1 MTNFA
6 LWVKGCE
13 INKIELY
20 CLEGDGDTGLY
31 ETKSK
36 YLYKHNYYYNSPVF
50 HVWIKG
56 KCEFSGLD
64 YLTAQRLYAK
74 RSGKYV

>member
-1 MTNFA
+1 MTNFE

-13 INKIELY
+13 TNKTELY

-36 YLYKHNYYYNSPVF
+36 YLHEHNYYYNGPVF
-50 HVWIKG
+50 HVWIRG
-56 KCEFSGLD
+56 KCEYSGPD
-64 YLTAQRLYAK
+64 YLKAHRVYSNK
-74 RSGKYV
+74 D